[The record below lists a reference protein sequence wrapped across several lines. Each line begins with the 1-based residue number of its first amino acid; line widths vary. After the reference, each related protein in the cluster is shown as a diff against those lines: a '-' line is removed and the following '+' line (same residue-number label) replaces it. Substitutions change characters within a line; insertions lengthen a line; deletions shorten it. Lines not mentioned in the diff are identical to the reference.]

1 MQFVIVT
8 LGILALVGLVVL
20 VLKLKGESSTAAAS
34 PAGAPSE
41 PKEKIHWLV
50 ARKGVD
56 LGRSWHIGSRRV
68 TVGRGPTNF
77 VQLKDGGVSRVQ
89 CQVVP
94 EGDGLAVLD
103 MTSSN
108 GTFVNGKAVRKHVL
122 ANGDLLRVA
131 ATELEYQR
139 SGDFENA
146 AFERK
151 EAGYTAHKTTR
162 AVQGLKVYAEA
173 EEHMLRADGDV
184 EKAAASMGIPIDE
197 FRALVDESMGQ

>member
-20 VLKLKGESSTAAAS
+20 VLKLKGDSATASSPS
-34 PAGAPSE
+34 IEAPSA
-41 PKEKIHWLV
+41 PREKIHWLV

-56 LGRSWHIGSRRV
+56 LGRSWHVGSRRV

-122 ANGDLLRVA
+122 VDGDVLRVA

-139 SGDFENA
+139 SGDFQNA

-151 EAGYTAHKTTR
+151 EAGYSARKTTR

-173 EEHMLRADGDV
+173 EEHMLRAGGDV
-184 EKAAASMGIPIDE
+184 EKAAAAMGLPADE
-197 FRALVDESMGQ
+197 FRALVDESQGQ